1 MNFND
6 FTPNSKF
13 GVLLPNLELHDLC
26 AQSCHLKTRFSFKQI
41 NEVYSFGR
49 PHCWCWIDKPP
60 TESWYALFIRPSTLL
75 VLNRQTTN
83 WILICSIH
91 SAVHIVGV
99 EQTNHRLNLKM
110 LVFITP
116 DISYVFRTNAAG
128 SARWQCS
135 RSNICVLLQNIVL
148 HSSNGVI

>member
-75 VLNRQTTN
+75 VLNRQTTD
-83 WILICSIH
+83 WILKCSSSLLRTFPTCFGPMRLVQPDD
-91 SAVHIVGV
+91 SAQEAIF
-99 EQTNHRLNLKM
+99 
-110 LVFITP
+110 VFYYKIL
-116 DISYVFRTNAAG
+116 SYILLMELFRF
-128 SARWQCS
+128 
-135 RSNICVLLQNIVL
+135 
-148 HSSNGVI
+148 